1 MYGTI
6 PADLRFTPI
15 IDPKTKT
22 EDDRRWSL
30 VENGRLAT
38 YYISFFQEMMKMMIR
53 LLPSLMLLFSSVSG
67 VAAFSTGCCSHTT
80 STCLYAEKVSTT
92 RRSWLEKSARS
103 ILLGS
108 AFASSSPQLAYAKK
122 TGTDASSL
130 DPDLPPD
137 AIKSYLQ
144 YRYSLQLAA
153 DFYIFDLQ
161 NMVADTGEISF
172 PFFCHNLLF
181 R

>member
-1 MYGTI
+1 
-6 PADLRFTPI
+6 
-15 IDPKTKT
+15 
-22 EDDRRWSL
+22 
-30 VENGRLAT
+30 
-38 YYISFFQEMMKMMIR
+38 MIL

-172 PFFCHNLLF
+172 PFFCHNLFF